1 MTVHVHIPCL
11 INLDDLYQLEP
22 DQAPSVQVPGVIDFL
37 LTPYQAAA
45 VDALATY
52 PGSVITSRSGM
63 GRSVTAIAAGAG
75 QLARGEI
82 EHVIVMTPPVLLAAR
97 AQTIETMTG
106 DHVLQI
112 GATSLKTLAANDIT
126 EAHWI
131 VAPYSLAR
139 RLANDPHFLDVAS
152 TSLLV
157 LDQTQNVKN
166 PDAQRTQG
174 VLAIGRHAR
183 RRSVLLS
190 SAALTTI
197 EWAHILTGV
206 VDPELAIVPAID
218 LHKMSHGLGPCSPK
232 ALLVENRKRFAL
244 TKDQLALALV
254 LAPTWSTSLT
264 KLTETAAL
272 LRPANAA
279 L

>member
-1 MTVHVHIPCL
+1 
-11 INLDDLYQLEP
+11 
-22 DQAPSVQVPGVIDFL
+22 
-37 LTPYQAAA
+37 
-45 VDALATY
+45 
-52 PGSVITSRSGM
+52 
-63 GRSVTAIAAGAG
+63 
-75 QLARGEI
+75 
-82 EHVIVMTPPVLLAAR
+82 
-97 AQTIETMTG
+97 
-106 DHVLQI
+106 
-112 GATSLKTLAANDIT
+112 
-126 EAHWI
+126 
-131 VAPYSLAR
+131 
-139 RLANDPHFLDVAS
+139 
-152 TSLLV
+152 
-157 LDQTQNVKN
+157 
-166 PDAQRTQG
+166 
-174 VLAIGRHAR
+174 
-183 RRSVLLS
+183 LS

-197 EWAHILTGV
+197 EWAHILTGI